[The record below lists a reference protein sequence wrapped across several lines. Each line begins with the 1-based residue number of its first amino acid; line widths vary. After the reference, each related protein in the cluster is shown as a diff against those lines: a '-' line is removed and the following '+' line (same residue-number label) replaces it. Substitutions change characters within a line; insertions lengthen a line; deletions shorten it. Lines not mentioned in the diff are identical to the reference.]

1 MTIAMGREG
10 RIMSNHEYSGDIGK
24 SKPSPSCER
33 GNPGYAHS
41 YWVGPGRGLRKRRI
55 PYRAEVLYDRVL
67 QFITHACR
75 ADHAILIISPYSYPH
90 DDISRIHIHP
100 KPASDEEAKLW
111 KYMVTYIEESV
122 KLGVPLNVPESLRDA
137 LNLGTVLV
145 SPAFSYKDSSSIVA
159 VFSNSSSPPLDPEDE
174 ETLSRLTDKLAY
186 VFDAAISPGNKASK
200 PRKVSRV
207 LRARNVLESINELC
221 GTLDALVEL
230 VVTLGFAESA
240 YIRIL
245 DEDTDMLKLVATAG
259 KQQGTIDMHSHVP
272 LSKCSVTRLA
282 SKTQIPRYVD
292 PHHCYSLSRSEDFCA
307 ICVPLSGDSGS
318 IGVLSLWNPPNK
330 DLNAADVRIIRAVA
344 STAERAFLDTHVFS
358 AGLKTWARTDFVEYA
373 TIVSKASEDVTH
385 IARELLVG
393 LRRAID
399 FQVGA
404 FVNYRSGFEVFS
416 VLFSSA
422 DPLII
427 GPAEPEGSDITDGSY
442 SYGTFEDTSASI
454 VLGDPEAEG
463 WAYKALKQLE
473 PDMTHMFIRPFYM
486 HESRWPSCLAV
497 PLVSGGDTI
506 GLFIIGKPKG
516 DRFSKE
522 DIVYCESVRQDLT
535 LVWENF
541 MARIKPQAGPATE
554 AMLERIET
562 LEQLAVGT
570 AHEIKNPL
578 SDIKG
583 YMQVIQMDQ
592 GLSSETKQRIERLLR
607 QVEQIS
613 RIADDLAG
621 LAKLRTVDISLVS
634 LPKLLEEVLD
644 TIDSQVPNTGISIVR
659 AYPND
664 VPEIPADAG
673 KLQQAFLNICRNAV
687 EAMDTK
693 GGELRVSIRVSYDKR
708 SVEVEFAD
716 TGPGISREALTM
728 LFRPFFTTKRHGT
741 GLGLNIS
748 MHIARLHGGTIRA
761 ENAKGR
767 KGAIF
772 TMVLPTIRD

>member
-1 MTIAMGREG
+1 M
-10 RIMSNHEYSGDIGK
+10 
-24 SKPSPSCER
+24 
-33 GNPGYAHS
+33 
-41 YWVGPGRGLRKRRI
+41 
-55 PYRAEVLYDRVL
+55 
-67 QFITHACR
+67 
-75 ADHAILIISPYSYPH
+75 
-90 DDISRIHIHP
+90 
-100 KPASDEEAKLW
+100 
-111 KYMVTYIEESV
+111 
-122 KLGVPLNVPESLRDA
+122 
-137 LNLGTVLV
+137 
-145 SPAFSYKDSSSIVA
+145 
-159 VFSNSSSPPLDPEDE
+159 
-174 ETLSRLTDKLAY
+174 
-186 VFDAAISPGNKASK
+186 
-200 PRKVSRV
+200 
-207 LRARNVLESINELC
+207 
-221 GTLDALVEL
+221 
-230 VVTLGFAESA
+230 
-240 YIRIL
+240 
-245 DEDTDMLKLVATAG
+245 
-259 KQQGTIDMHSHVP
+259 
-272 LSKCSVTRLA
+272 
-282 SKTQIPRYVD
+282 
-292 PHHCYSLSRSEDFCA
+292 
-307 ICVPLSGDSGS
+307 
-318 IGVLSLWNPPNK
+318 
-330 DLNAADVRIIRAVA
+330 
-344 STAERAFLDTHVFS
+344 
-358 AGLKTWARTDFVEYA
+358 
-373 TIVSKASEDVTH
+373 
-385 IARELLVG
+385 
-393 LRRAID
+393 
-399 FQVGA
+399 
-404 FVNYRSGFEVFS
+404 FS

-578 SDIKG
+578 SVIKG

-659 AYPND
+659 AYSND

-772 TMVLPTIRD
+772 TVVLPTIRD

>member
-1 MTIAMGREG
+1 
-10 RIMSNHEYSGDIGK
+10 
-24 SKPSPSCER
+24 
-33 GNPGYAHS
+33 
-41 YWVGPGRGLRKRRI
+41 
-55 PYRAEVLYDRVL
+55 
-67 QFITHACR
+67 
-75 ADHAILIISPYSYPH
+75 
-90 DDISRIHIHP
+90 
-100 KPASDEEAKLW
+100 
-111 KYMVTYIEESV
+111 
-122 KLGVPLNVPESLRDA
+122 
-137 LNLGTVLV
+137 
-145 SPAFSYKDSSSIVA
+145 
-159 VFSNSSSPPLDPEDE
+159 
-174 ETLSRLTDKLAY
+174 
-186 VFDAAISPGNKASK
+186 
-200 PRKVSRV
+200 
-207 LRARNVLESINELC
+207 
-221 GTLDALVEL
+221 
-230 VVTLGFAESA
+230 
-240 YIRIL
+240 
-245 DEDTDMLKLVATAG
+245 
-259 KQQGTIDMHSHVP
+259 
-272 LSKCSVTRLA
+272 
-282 SKTQIPRYVD
+282 
-292 PHHCYSLSRSEDFCA
+292 
-307 ICVPLSGDSGS
+307 
-318 IGVLSLWNPPNK
+318 
-330 DLNAADVRIIRAVA
+330 
-344 STAERAFLDTHVFS
+344 
-358 AGLKTWARTDFVEYA
+358 
-373 TIVSKASEDVTH
+373 
-385 IARELLVG
+385 
-393 LRRAID
+393 
-399 FQVGA
+399 
-404 FVNYRSGFEVFS
+404 
-416 VLFSSA
+416 
-422 DPLII
+422 
-427 GPAEPEGSDITDGSY
+427 
-442 SYGTFEDTSASI
+442 
-454 VLGDPEAEG
+454 
-463 WAYKALKQLE
+463 
-473 PDMTHMFIRPFYM
+473 
-486 HESRWPSCLAV
+486 
-497 PLVSGGDTI
+497 
-506 GLFIIGKPKG
+506 
-516 DRFSKE
+516 
-522 DIVYCESVRQDLT
+522 
-535 LVWENF
+535 

-578 SDIKG
+578 SVIKG

-741 GLGLNIS
+741 DLGLNIS